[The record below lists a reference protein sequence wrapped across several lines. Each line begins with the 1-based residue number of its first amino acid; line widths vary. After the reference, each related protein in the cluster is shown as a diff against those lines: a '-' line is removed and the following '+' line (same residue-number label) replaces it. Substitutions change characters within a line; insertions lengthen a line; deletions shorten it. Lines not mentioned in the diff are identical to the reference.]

1 MVNIYRMFKKLLN
14 FIRINRNKS
23 PTLGVSLRNNL
34 DLLSSL
40 NGGYYKEKLLE
51 IHSLIYAVV
60 DRKSKAIA
68 QLPLRLYKNDTVKEN
83 KCVFKRKIV
92 VNNDISY
99 IFDIAPNNNM
109 TPYIFWRT
117 VTAQK
122 ETYGNAYVYIK
133 RNNIGEVVELNILDP
148 SKVSIYLDELGEVY
162 YKPYNDKNIY
172 LHNLD
177 ILHFSS
183 IYVSGYKGI
192 SFLECLRTQLNF
204 KENVIKM
211 NSEQMEKSIKAG
223 ATLKLPSNL
232 SMDKMKEYKEQFEK
246 SYSQG
251 FNGLIVLDSGMIFE
265 QIKYDVND
273 LKQSDINKITAKE
286 VSAVSGLPLFMLGE
300 GESSRYINMEHQTID
315 FIQNCIAPDVVLIE
329 QELNRKLLTEQQIKE
344 GYYFKFNINA
354 LMRADMSS
362 RSKFYRE
369 MVSMG
374 AMTLNEVRS
383 LEDLESYGEIGERPV
398 ISLNYSYLDTLDKHQ
413 RINN

>member
-1 MVNIYRMFKKLLN
+1 MFKKI
-14 FIRINRNKS
+14 FEFFKRNKS
-23 PTLGVSLRNNL
+23 PTLGINLRNGLNP
-34 DLLSSL
+34 LSFFYS
-40 NGGYYKEKLLE
+40 GYKEKLLE

-83 KCVFKRKIV
+83 KCVFKRKRV

-99 IFDIAPNNNM
+99 IFDTSPNKNM

-117 VTAQK
+117 VIAQK
-122 ETYGNAYVYIK
+122 EIYGNSYVYIK
-133 RNNIGEVVELNILDP
+133 RGSIGEVLELEILDP

-251 FNGLIVLDSGMIFE
+251 FNGLVVLDSGMIFE

-286 VSAVSGLPLFMLGE
+286 VSSVSGLPLFMLGE
-300 GESSRYINMEHQTID
+300 GESSRYVNMEHQTID

-329 QELNRKLLTEQQIKE
+329 QELNRKLLSEQQIKE

-354 LMRADMSS
+354 LMRSDMSS

>member
-1 MVNIYRMFKKLLN
+1 MFKKI
-14 FIRINRNKS
+14 FEFFKRNKS
-23 PTLGVSLRNNL
+23 PTLGINLRNGLNP
-34 DLLSSL
+34 LSFFYS
-40 NGGYYKEKLLE
+40 GYKEKLLE
-51 IHSLIYAVV
+51 IHSLIYAAV

-286 VSAVSGLPLFMLGE
+286 VSSVSGLPLFMLGE
-300 GESSRYINMEHQTID
+300 GESSRYVNMEHQTID

-329 QELNRKLLTEQQIKE
+329 QELNRKLLSEQQIKE

>member
-1 MVNIYRMFKKLLN
+1 MIYINKMFKKLLD

-23 PTLGVSLRNNL
+23 PTLGISLRNG
-34 DLLSSL
+34 L
-40 NGGYYKEKLLE
+40 NPPSFFNSGYKEKLLE
-51 IHSLIYAVV
+51 IHSLIYAAV

-99 IFDIAPNNNM
+99 IFDTAPNNNM

-148 SKVSIYLDELGEVY
+148 SKVGIYLDESGEVY
-162 YKPYNDKNIY
+162 YKPYNDKDIY

-232 SMDKMKEYKEQFEK
+232 SMDRMKEYKEQFEK

-286 VSAVSGLPLFMLGE
+286 VSSVSGLPLFMLGE
-300 GESSRYINMEHQTID
+300 GESSRYVNMEHQTID
-315 FIQNCIAPDVVLIE
+315 FIQNCIAPYVVLIE
-329 QELNRKLLTEQQIKE
+329 QELNRKLLSEQQIKE

-354 LMRADMSS
+354 LMRSDMSS

-398 ISLNYSYLDTLDKHQ
+398 ISLNYAYLDTLDKHQ

>member
-1 MVNIYRMFKKLLN
+1 MVRIYRMFKKLLN

-23 PTLGVSLRNNL
+23 PTLGISLRNGLNP
-34 DLLSSL
+34 LSFFNS
-40 NGGYYKEKLLE
+40 GYKEKLLE
-51 IHSLIYAVV
+51 IHSLIYAAV

-99 IFDIAPNNNM
+99 IFDTAPNNNM

-148 SKVSIYLDELGEVY
+148 SKVSIYLDELGEIY

-286 VSAVSGLPLFMLGE
+286 VSSVSGLPLFMLGE
-300 GESSRYINMEHQTID
+300 GESSRYVNMEHQTID
-315 FIQNCIAPDVVLIE
+315 FIQNCIAPEVVLIE
-329 QELNRKLLTEQQIKE
+329 QELNRKLLSEQQIKE

-354 LMRADMSS
+354 LMRSDMSS

>member
-1 MVNIYRMFKKLLN
+1 MVHIYRMFKKLLN

-23 PTLGVSLRNNL
+23 PTLGISLRNGLNP
-34 DLLSSL
+34 LSFFYS
-40 NGGYYKEKLLE
+40 GYKEKLLE

-83 KCVFKRKIV
+83 KCVFKRKRV

-99 IFDIAPNNNM
+99 IFDTSPNKNM

-117 VTAQK
+117 VIAQK
-122 ETYGNAYVYIK
+122 EIYGNSYVYIK
-133 RNNIGEVVELNILDP
+133 RGSIGEVLELEILDP
-148 SKVSIYLDELGEVY
+148 SKVSIYLSESGEVY
-162 YKPYNDKNIY
+162 YKPYNDKEIY

-183 IYVSGYKGI
+183 VYVSGYKGI
-192 SFLECLRTQLNF
+192 SFIECLRNQLEL
-204 KENVIKM
+204 KEHVIKIS
-211 NSEQMEKSIKAG
+211 SEQMEKSIKAG

-232 SMDKMKEYKEQFEK
+232 SMEKMKEYKEQFEK

-286 VSAVSGLPLFMLGE
+286 VSSVSGLPLFMLGE
-300 GESSRYINMEHQTID
+300 GESSRYVNMEHQTID
-315 FIQNCIAPDVVLIE
+315 FIQNCIAPEVVLIE
-329 QELNRKLLTEQQIKE
+329 QELNRKLLNEQQIKE

-354 LMRADMSS
+354 LMRSDMSS

-383 LEDLESYGEIGERPV
+383 LEELESYGEIGERPV
-398 ISLNYSYLDTLDKHQ
+398 ISLNYSYLDTLDKHE

>member
-1 MVNIYRMFKKLLN
+1 MFKKI
-14 FIRINRNKS
+14 FEFFKRNKS

-286 VSAVSGLPLFMLGE
+286 VSSVSGLPLFMLGE
-300 GESSRYINMEHQTID
+300 GESSRYVNMEHQTID

-329 QELNRKLLTEQQIKE
+329 QELNRKLLSEQQIKE

-354 LMRADMSS
+354 LMRSDMSS

>member
-1 MVNIYRMFKKLLN
+1 MVHIYRMFKKLLN

-23 PTLGVSLRNNL
+23 PTLGINLRNGLNP
-34 DLLSSL
+34 LSFFYS
-40 NGGYYKEKLLE
+40 GYKEKLLE

-286 VSAVSGLPLFMLGE
+286 VSSVSGLPLFMLGE
-300 GESSRYINMEHQTID
+300 GESSRYVNMEHQTID

-329 QELNRKLLTEQQIKE
+329 QELNRKLLSEQQIKE

-354 LMRADMSS
+354 LMRSDMSS

>member
-1 MVNIYRMFKKLLN
+1 MFKKI
-14 FIRINRNKS
+14 FEFFKRNKS

-286 VSAVSGLPLFMLGE
+286 VSSVSGLPLFMLGE
-300 GESSRYINMEHQTID
+300 GESSRYVNMEHQTID
-315 FIQNCIAPDVVLIE
+315 FIQNCIAPEVVLIE
-329 QELNRKLLTEQQIKE
+329 QELNRKLLSEQQIKE

-354 LMRADMSS
+354 LMRSDMSS

>member
-1 MVNIYRMFKKLLN
+1 MVHIYRMFKKLLN

-23 PTLGVSLRNNL
+23 PTIGISLRNNL
-34 DLLSSL
+34 NLLSSL
-40 NGGYYKEKLLE
+40 NGGYKEKLLE
-51 IHSLIYAVV
+51 IHSLIYAAV

-148 SKVSIYLDELGEVY
+148 SKVSIYLSESGEVY
-162 YKPYNDKNIY
+162 YKPYNDKEIY

-183 IYVSGYKGI
+183 VYVSGYKGI

-354 LMRADMSS
+354 LMRSDMSS

>member
-1 MVNIYRMFKKLLN
+1 MFKKI
-14 FIRINRNKS
+14 FEFFKRNKS

-133 RNNIGEVVELNILDP
+133 RNNIGEVVELNILDL

-192 SFLECLRTQLNF
+192 SFIECLRNQLEL
-204 KENVIKM
+204 KEHVIKIS
-211 NSEQMEKSIKAG
+211 SEQMEKSIKAG

-232 SMDKMKEYKEQFEK
+232 SMEKMKEYKEQFEK

-286 VSAVSGLPLFMLGE
+286 VSSVSGLPLFMLGE
-300 GESSRYINMEHQTID
+300 GESSRYVNMEHQTID
-315 FIQNCIAPDVVLIE
+315 FIQNCIAPEVVLIE
-329 QELNRKLLTEQQIKE
+329 QELNRKLLSEQQIKE

-354 LMRADMSS
+354 LMRSDMSS

>member
-1 MVNIYRMFKKLLN
+1 MFKKI
-14 FIRINRNKS
+14 FDFFKRNKN

-51 IHSLIYAVV
+51 IHSLIYAAV

-99 IFDIAPNNNM
+99 IFDTAPNNNM

-148 SKVSIYLDELGEVY
+148 SKVSIYLDESGEVY
-162 YKPYNDKNIY
+162 YKPYNDKDIY

-232 SMDKMKEYKEQFEK
+232 SMDRMKEYKEQFEK

-286 VSAVSGLPLFMLGE
+286 VSSVSGLPLFMLGE
-300 GESSRYINMEHQTID
+300 GESSRYVNMEHQTID

-329 QELNRKLLTEQQIKE
+329 QELNRKLLSEQQIKE

-354 LMRADMSS
+354 LMRSDMSS

>member
-1 MVNIYRMFKKLLN
+1 MVHIYRMFKKLLN

-23 PTLGVSLRNNL
+23 PTLGINLRNGLNP
-34 DLLSSL
+34 LSFFYS
-40 NGGYYKEKLLE
+40 GYKEKLLE

-83 KCVFKRKIV
+83 KCVFKRKRV

-99 IFDIAPNNNM
+99 IFDTSPNKNM

-117 VTAQK
+117 VIAQK
-122 ETYGNAYVYIK
+122 EIYGNSYVYIK
-133 RNNIGEVVELNILDP
+133 RGSIGEVLELEILDP
-148 SKVSIYLDELGEVY
+148 SKVSIYLSKSGEVY
-162 YKPYNDKNIY
+162 YKPYNDKEIY

-329 QELNRKLLTEQQIKE
+329 QELNRKLLSEQQIKE

-354 LMRADMSS
+354 LMRSDMSS

>member
-148 SKVSIYLDELGEVY
+148 SKVSIYLSESGEVY

-300 GESSRYINMEHQTID
+300 GESSRYVNMEHQTID
-315 FIQNCIAPDVVLIE
+315 FIQNCIAPEVVLIE
-329 QELNRKLLTEQQIKE
+329 QELNRKLLSEQQIKE

-354 LMRADMSS
+354 LMRSDMSS

>member
-1 MVNIYRMFKKLLN
+1 MVRIYRMFKKLLN

-23 PTLGVSLRNNL
+23 PTLGISLRNGLNP
-34 DLLSSL
+34 LSFFNS
-40 NGGYYKEKLLE
+40 GYKEKLLE
-51 IHSLIYAVV
+51 IHSLIYAAV

-99 IFDIAPNNNM
+99 IFDTAPNNNM

-148 SKVSIYLDELGEVY
+148 SKVSIYLDKSGEVY

-192 SFLECLRTQLNF
+192 SFIECLRNQLEL
-204 KENVIKM
+204 KEHVIKIS
-211 NSEQMEKSIKAG
+211 SEQMEKSIKAG

-286 VSAVSGLPLFMLGE
+286 VSSVSGLPLFMLGE
-300 GESSRYINMEHQTID
+300 GESSRYVNMEHQTID
-315 FIQNCIAPDVVLIE
+315 FIQNCIAPEVVLIE
-329 QELNRKLLTEQQIKE
+329 QELNRKLLSEQQIKE

-354 LMRADMSS
+354 LMRSDMSS

>member
-1 MVNIYRMFKKLLN
+1 MVHIYRMFKKLLN

-51 IHSLIYAVV
+51 IHSLIYAAV

-68 QLPLRLYKNDTVKEN
+68 QLPLRLYKNDMVKEN

-315 FIQNCIAPDVVLIE
+315 FIQNCIAPEVVLIE

-354 LMRADMSS
+354 LMRSDMSS

>member
-1 MVNIYRMFKKLLN
+1 MFKKI
-14 FIRINRNKS
+14 FEFFKRNKS
-23 PTLGVSLRNNL
+23 PIIGINLRNNL
-34 DLLSSL
+34 NLLSSL
-40 NGGYYKEKLLE
+40 NGGYREKLLE

-68 QLPLRLYKNDTVKEN
+68 QLPLRLYKNDMVKEN
-83 KCVFKRKIV
+83 KCVFKRKST

-99 IFDIAPNNNM
+99 ILDTSPNNNI

-117 VTAQK
+117 VIAQK
-122 ETYGNAYVYIK
+122 EIYGNSYVYIK
-133 RNNIGEVVELNILDP
+133 RNSIGEVVELNILDP
-148 SKVSIYLDELGEVY
+148 SKVGIYLDKLGEVY
-162 YKPYNDKNIY
+162 YKPYNDKELY

-192 SFLECLRTQLNF
+192 SFLECLRSQLNF
-204 KENVIKM
+204 KENVIKI

-232 SMDKMKEYKEQFEK
+232 SIEKMKEYKEQFEK

-251 FNGLIVLDSGMIFE
+251 FNGLVVLDSGMVFE
-265 QIKYDVND
+265 QIKYDIND

-286 VSAVSGLPLFMLGE
+286 VSSVSGLPLFMLGE
-300 GESSRYINMEHQTID
+300 TDGKYANMEHQTID
-315 FIQNCIAPDVVLIE
+315 FVQNCIAPEVVLIE
-329 QELNRKLLTEQQIKE
+329 QELNKKLLNEQQIKD
-344 GYYFKFNINA
+344 GYYFKFNVNA
-354 LMRADMSS
+354 LMRADMTT
-362 RSKFYRE
+362 RAQFYRE

-383 LEDLESYGEIGERPV
+383 LEDLESYGEIGERAV
-398 ISLNYSYLDTLDKHQ
+398 ISLNYSYLDTLDQHE
-413 RINN
+413 RILNGGD

>member
-1 MVNIYRMFKKLLN
+1 MFKKI
-14 FIRINRNKS
+14 FEFFKRNKS

-99 IFDIAPNNNM
+99 IFDTAPNNNM

-148 SKVSIYLDELGEVY
+148 SKVSIYLDELGEIY

-286 VSAVSGLPLFMLGE
+286 VSSVSGLPLFMLGE
-300 GESSRYINMEHQTID
+300 GESSRYVNMEHQTID
-315 FIQNCIAPDVVLIE
+315 FIQNCIAPEVVLIE
-329 QELNRKLLTEQQIKE
+329 QELNRKLLSEQQIKE

-354 LMRADMSS
+354 LMRSDMSS

-398 ISLNYSYLDTLDKHQ
+398 ISLNYSYLDTLDKHE

>member
-1 MVNIYRMFKKLLN
+1 MVRIYRMFKKLLN

-23 PTLGVSLRNNL
+23 PTLGISLRNGLNP
-34 DLLSSL
+34 LSFFNS
-40 NGGYYKEKLLE
+40 GYKEKLLE
-51 IHSLIYAVV
+51 IHSLIYAAV

-68 QLPLRLYKNDTVKEN
+68 QLPLRLYKNDMVKEN
-83 KCVFKRKIV
+83 KCVFKRKRV

-99 IFDIAPNNNM
+99 IFDTSPNKNM

-117 VTAQK
+117 VIAQK

-148 SKVSIYLDELGEVY
+148 SKVSIYLDKSGEVY

-192 SFLECLRTQLNF
+192 SFLECLRNQLEL
-204 KENVIKM
+204 KEHVIKIS
-211 NSEQMEKSIKAG
+211 SEQMEKSIKAG

-232 SMDKMKEYKEQFEK
+232 SMEKMKEYKEQFEK

-286 VSAVSGLPLFMLGE
+286 VSSVSGLPLFMLGE

>member
-1 MVNIYRMFKKLLN
+1 MFKKI
-14 FIRINRNKS
+14 FEFFKRNKS

-99 IFDIAPNNNM
+99 IFDTAPNNNM

-192 SFLECLRTQLNF
+192 SFIECLRNQLEL
-204 KENVIKM
+204 KEHVIKIS
-211 NSEQMEKSIKAG
+211 SEQMEKSIKAG

-286 VSAVSGLPLFMLGE
+286 VSSVSGLPLFMLGE
-300 GESSRYINMEHQTID
+300 GESSRYVNMEHQTID
-315 FIQNCIAPDVVLIE
+315 FIQNCIAPEVVLIK
-329 QELNRKLLTEQQIKE
+329 QELNIKLLSEQQIKE

-354 LMRADMSS
+354 LMRSDMSS

>member
-1 MVNIYRMFKKLLN
+1 MIYINKMFKKLLD

-23 PTLGVSLRNNL
+23 PTLGISLRNG
-34 DLLSSL
+34 L
-40 NGGYYKEKLLE
+40 NPPSFFNSGYKEKLLE
-51 IHSLIYAVV
+51 IHSLIYAAV

-99 IFDIAPNNNM
+99 IFDTAPNNNM

-148 SKVSIYLDELGEVY
+148 SKVGIYLDESGEVY
-162 YKPYNDKNIY
+162 YKPYNDKDIY

-286 VSAVSGLPLFMLGE
+286 VSSVSGLPLFMLGE
-300 GESSRYINMEHQTID
+300 GESSRYVNMEHQTID

-329 QELNRKLLTEQQIKE
+329 QELNRKLLSEQQIKE

-354 LMRADMSS
+354 LMRSDMSS

-398 ISLNYSYLDTLDKHQ
+398 ISLNYAYLDTLDKHQ

>member
-1 MVNIYRMFKKLLN
+1 MVHIYRMFKKLLN

-23 PTLGVSLRNNL
+23 PTLGINLRNGLNP
-34 DLLSSL
+34 LSFFYS
-40 NGGYYKEKLLE
+40 GYKEKLLE

-148 SKVSIYLDELGEVY
+148 SKVSIYLDELGEIY

-192 SFLECLRTQLNF
+192 SFLECLRNQLEL
-204 KENVIKM
+204 KEHVIKIS
-211 NSEQMEKSIKAG
+211 SEQMEKSIKAG

-286 VSAVSGLPLFMLGE
+286 VSSVSGLPLFMLGE
-300 GESSRYINMEHQTID
+300 GESSRYVNMEHQTID
-315 FIQNCIAPDVVLIE
+315 FIQNCIAPEVVLIE
-329 QELNRKLLTEQQIKE
+329 QELNRKLLSEQQIKE

-354 LMRADMSS
+354 LMRSDMSS

-398 ISLNYSYLDTLDKHQ
+398 ISLNYSYLDTLDKHE

>member
-1 MVNIYRMFKKLLN
+1 MVHIYRMFKKLLN

-23 PTLGVSLRNNL
+23 PTIGISLRNNL
-34 DLLSSL
+34 NLLSSL
-40 NGGYYKEKLLE
+40 NGGYKEKLLE
-51 IHSLIYAVV
+51 IHSLIYAAV

-148 SKVSIYLDELGEVY
+148 SKVSIYLSESGEVY
-162 YKPYNDKNIY
+162 YKPYNDKEIY

-183 IYVSGYKGI
+183 VYVSGYKGI

>member
-1 MVNIYRMFKKLLN
+1 MVRIYRMFKKLLN

-23 PTLGVSLRNNL
+23 PTLGISLRNGLNP
-34 DLLSSL
+34 LSFFNS
-40 NGGYYKEKLLE
+40 GYKEKLLE
-51 IHSLIYAVV
+51 IHSLIYAAV
-60 DRKSKAIA
+60 DRKIKAIA

-99 IFDIAPNNNM
+99 IFDTAPNNNM

-286 VSAVSGLPLFMLGE
+286 VSSVSGLPLFMLGE
-300 GESSRYINMEHQTID
+300 GESSRYVNMEHQTID

-329 QELNRKLLTEQQIKE
+329 QELNRKLLSEQQIKE

-354 LMRADMSS
+354 LMRSDMSS

>member
-1 MVNIYRMFKKLLN
+1 MFKKI
-14 FIRINRNKS
+14 FEFFKRNKS

-68 QLPLRLYKNDTVKEN
+68 QLPLRLYKNDMVKEN

-99 IFDIAPNNNM
+99 IFDTAPNNNM

-148 SKVSIYLDELGEVY
+148 SKVSIYLDKSGEVY

-286 VSAVSGLPLFMLGE
+286 VSSVSGLPLFMLGE
-300 GESSRYINMEHQTID
+300 GESSRYVNMEHQTID
-315 FIQNCIAPDVVLIE
+315 FIQNCIAPEVVLIE
-329 QELNRKLLTEQQIKE
+329 QELNRKLLSEQQIKE

-354 LMRADMSS
+354 LMRSDMSS

>member
-1 MVNIYRMFKKLLN
+1 MFKKI
-14 FIRINRNKS
+14 FEFFKRNKS

-99 IFDIAPNNNM
+99 IFDTAPNNNM

-162 YKPYNDKNIY
+162 YKPYNDKEIY
-172 LHNLD
+172 IHNLD

-183 IYVSGYKGI
+183 IFVSGYKGI

-232 SMDKMKEYKEQFEK
+232 SMDKMKEYKEQFER

-286 VSAVSGLPLFMLGE
+286 VSSVSGLPLFMLGE
-300 GESSRYINMEHQTID
+300 GESSRYVNMEHQTID

-329 QELNRKLLTEQQIKE
+329 QELNRKLLSEQQIKE

-354 LMRADMSS
+354 LMRSDMSS

>member
-1 MVNIYRMFKKLLN
+1 MVHIYRMFKKLLN

-23 PTLGVSLRNNL
+23 PTLGINLRNGLNP
-34 DLLSSL
+34 LSFFYS
-40 NGGYYKEKLLE
+40 GYKEKLLE
-51 IHSLIYAVV
+51 IHSLIYAAV
-60 DRKSKAIA
+60 DRKSKTIA
-68 QLPLRLYKNDTVKEN
+68 PLPLRLYKNDTVKEN

-99 IFDIAPNNNM
+99 IFDTSPNNNM

-117 VTAQK
+117 VIAQK
-122 ETYGNAYVYIK
+122 EIYGNSYVYIK
-133 RNNIGEVVELNILDP
+133 KNNIGEVLELEILDP
-148 SKVSIYLDELGEVY
+148 SKVSIYLSESGEVY

-251 FNGLIVLDSGMIFE
+251 FNGLVVLDSGMIFE

-286 VSAVSGLPLFMLGE
+286 VSSVSGLPLFMLGE
-300 GESSRYINMEHQTID
+300 GESSRYVNMEHQTID
-315 FIQNCIAPDVVLIE
+315 FIQNCIAPEVVLIE
-329 QELNRKLLTEQQIKE
+329 QELNRKLLSEQQIKE

-354 LMRADMSS
+354 LMRSDMSS

>member
-1 MVNIYRMFKKLLN
+1 MIYINKMFKKLLD

-23 PTLGVSLRNNL
+23 PTLGISLRNG
-34 DLLSSL
+34 L
-40 NGGYYKEKLLE
+40 NPPSFFNSGYKEKLLE
-51 IHSLIYAVV
+51 IHSLIYAAV

-99 IFDIAPNNNM
+99 IFDTAPNNNM

-148 SKVSIYLDELGEVY
+148 SKVGIYLDESGEVY
-162 YKPYNDKNIY
+162 YKPYNDKDIY

-232 SMDKMKEYKEQFEK
+232 SMDRMKEYKEQFEK

-286 VSAVSGLPLFMLGE
+286 VSSVSGLPLFMLGE
-300 GESSRYINMEHQTID
+300 GEGSRYVNMEHQTID

-329 QELNRKLLTEQQIKE
+329 QELNRKLLSEQQIKE

-354 LMRADMSS
+354 LMRSDMSS

>member
-1 MVNIYRMFKKLLN
+1 MVRIYRMFKKLLN

-23 PTLGVSLRNNL
+23 PTLGISLRNGLNP
-34 DLLSSL
+34 LSFFNS
-40 NGGYYKEKLLE
+40 GYKEKLLE

-68 QLPLRLYKNDTVKEN
+68 QLPLRLYKNDMVKEN
-83 KCVFKRKIV
+83 KCVFKRKRV

-99 IFDIAPNNNM
+99 IFDTSPNKNM

-117 VTAQK
+117 VIAQK
-122 ETYGNAYVYIK
+122 EIYGNSYVYIK
-133 RNNIGEVVELNILDP
+133 KNNIGEVIGLEILDP
-148 SKVSIYLDELGEVY
+148 SKVSIYLDKSGEVY
-162 YKPYNDKNIY
+162 YKPYNDKEIY

-286 VSAVSGLPLFMLGE
+286 VSSVSGLPLFMLGE
-300 GESSRYINMEHQTID
+300 GESSRYVNMEHQTID
-315 FIQNCIAPDVVLIE
+315 FIQNCIAPEVVLIE
-329 QELNRKLLTEQQIKE
+329 QELNRKLLSEQQIKE

-354 LMRADMSS
+354 LMRSDMSS

-398 ISLNYSYLDTLDKHQ
+398 ISLNYSYLDTLDKHE

>member
-23 PTLGVSLRNNL
+23 PTLGISLRNGLNP
-34 DLLSSL
+34 LSFFNS
-40 NGGYYKEKLLE
+40 GYKEKLLE
-51 IHSLIYAVV
+51 IHSLIYAAV

-148 SKVSIYLDELGEVY
+148 SKVSIYLNESGEVY
-162 YKPYNDKNIY
+162 YKPYNDKEIY

-183 IYVSGYKGI
+183 VYVSGYKGI

-286 VSAVSGLPLFMLGE
+286 VSSVSGLPLFMLGE
-300 GESSRYINMEHQTID
+300 GESSRYVNMEHQTID

-329 QELNRKLLTEQQIKE
+329 QELNRKLLSEQQIKE

-354 LMRADMSS
+354 LMRADMNS

>member
-1 MVNIYRMFKKLLN
+1 MVHIYRMFKKLLN

-23 PTLGVSLRNNL
+23 PTLGISLRNGLNP
-34 DLLSSL
+34 LSFFYS
-40 NGGYYKEKLLE
+40 GYKEKLLE

-286 VSAVSGLPLFMLGE
+286 VSSVSGLPLFMLGE
-300 GESSRYINMEHQTID
+300 GESSRYVNMEHQTID
-315 FIQNCIAPDVVLIE
+315 FIQNCIAPEVVLIE
-329 QELNRKLLTEQQIKE
+329 QELNRKLLSEQQIKE

-354 LMRADMSS
+354 LMRSDMSS

>member
-1 MVNIYRMFKKLLN
+1 MFKKI
-14 FIRINRNKS
+14 FEFFKRNKS
-23 PTLGVSLRNNL
+23 PTLGISLRNGLNP
-34 DLLSSL
+34 LSFFNS
-40 NGGYYKEKLLE
+40 GYKEKLLE
-51 IHSLIYAVV
+51 IHSLIYAAV

-192 SFLECLRTQLNF
+192 SFLECLRNQLEL
-204 KENVIKM
+204 KEHVIKIS
-211 NSEQMEKSIKAG
+211 SEQMEKSIKAG

-286 VSAVSGLPLFMLGE
+286 VSSVSGLPLFMLGE
-300 GESSRYINMEHQTID
+300 GESSRYVNMEHQTID
-315 FIQNCIAPDVVLIE
+315 FIQNCIAPEVVLIE
-329 QELNRKLLTEQQIKE
+329 QELNRKLLSEQQIKE

-354 LMRADMSS
+354 LMRSDMSS

>member
-1 MVNIYRMFKKLLN
+1 MVHIYRMFKKLLN

-23 PTLGVSLRNNL
+23 PTLGINLRNGLNP
-34 DLLSSL
+34 LSFFYS
-40 NGGYYKEKLLE
+40 GYKEKLLE

-83 KCVFKRKIV
+83 KCVFKRKRV

-99 IFDIAPNNNM
+99 IFDTSPNKNM

-117 VTAQK
+117 VIAQK
-122 ETYGNAYVYIK
+122 EIYGNSYVYIK
-133 RNNIGEVVELNILDP
+133 RGSIGEVLELEILDP
-148 SKVSIYLDELGEVY
+148 SKVSIYLSKSGEVY
-162 YKPYNDKNIY
+162 YKPYNDKEIY

-192 SFLECLRTQLNF
+192 SFIECLRNQLEL
-204 KENVIKM
+204 KEHVIKIS
-211 NSEQMEKSIKAG
+211 SEQMEKSIKAG

-232 SMDKMKEYKEQFEK
+232 SMEKMKEYKEQFEK

-286 VSAVSGLPLFMLGE
+286 VSSVSGLPLFMLGE
-300 GESSRYINMEHQTID
+300 GESSRYVNMEHQTID
-315 FIQNCIAPDVVLIE
+315 FIQNCIAPEVVLIE
-329 QELNRKLLTEQQIKE
+329 QELNRKLLSEQQIKE

-354 LMRADMSS
+354 LMRSDMSS

>member
-1 MVNIYRMFKKLLN
+1 MVHIYRMFKKLLN

-23 PTLGVSLRNNL
+23 PTLGISLRNGLNP
-34 DLLSSL
+34 LSFFNS
-40 NGGYYKEKLLE
+40 GYKEKLLE
-51 IHSLIYAVV
+51 IHSLIYAAV
-60 DRKSKAIA
+60 DRKIKAIA

-148 SKVSIYLDELGEVY
+148 SKVSIYLDKSGEVY

-192 SFLECLRTQLNF
+192 SFLECLRNQLEL
-204 KENVIKM
+204 KEHVIKIS
-211 NSEQMEKSIKAG
+211 SEQMEKSIKAG

-232 SMDKMKEYKEQFEK
+232 SMEKMKEYKEQFEK

-286 VSAVSGLPLFMLGE
+286 VSSVSGLPLFMLGE
-300 GESSRYINMEHQTID
+300 GESSRYVNMEHQTID

-329 QELNRKLLTEQQIKE
+329 QELNRKLLSEQQIKE

-354 LMRADMSS
+354 LMRSDMSS